1 MKKFLFTL
9 AAILMAGS
17 MCAGEYFVCQD
28 FEIPQDKI
36 GKNVNID
43 VKAHFD
49 AYVSAWLTEIFLPEN
64 VSLARHHPSG
74 HQADRCCYG
83 CSVF

>member
-43 VKAHFD
+43 VKAHFED
-49 AYVSAWLTEIFLPEN
+49 W
-64 VSLARHHPSG
+64 
-74 HQADRCCYG
+74 QKC
-83 CSVF
+83 

>member
-17 MCAGEYFVCQD
+17 LYAGEYFVCADTQIAQD
-28 FEIPQDKI
+28 QI

-64 VSLARHHPSG
+64 VSLG
-74 HQADRCCYG
+74 CYG